1 MLPAKD
7 PWLQRGGGDRDE
19 GGGMAGGRGKKRPFD
34 VGNALEEGAEGG
46 DSSRYDSDIKFTLSS
61 ISGPS

>member
-1 MLPAKD
+1 M
-7 PWLQRGGGDRDE
+7 RGGE
-19 GGGMAGGRGKKRPFD
+19 WQGGRGEKRPFD
-34 VGNALEEGAEGG
+34 VGNNLEEGAEGG